1 MDKINIQPTYLNR
14 SEAASHLRI
23 STRSIDRLIRNN
35 RIRAFK
41 LGKRVLI
48 YYDSLTEENIN
59 AVKPKFLNSK

>member
-1 MDKINIQPTYLNR
+1 MELQNLPPKFLSRI
-14 SEAASHLRI
+14 EAAAHLRI
-23 STRSIDRLIRNN
+23 STKSVDRLIRSS

-59 AVKPKFLNSK
+59 SVKPKFMNNK

>member
-1 MDKINIQPTYLNR
+1 MSNTNVQPTYLNR
-14 SEAASHLRI
+14 NEAASHLRI
-23 STRSIDRLIRNN
+23 STRSVDRLIRSN

-59 AVKPKFLNSK
+59 SVKPKFLNNK

>member
-1 MDKINIQPTYLNR
+1 MNNINIQPTYLSR
-14 SEAASHLRI
+14 HEAASHLRI
-23 STRSIDRLIRNN
+23 STKSVDRLIRCN

-59 AVKPKFLNSK
+59 SVKPKFLNNK